1 MNPYD
6 DYLWFP
12 NEDSCSYHPDA
23 DHEIR
28 SQCDDDEFEDNMTDV
43 EADSDTLSSAGYGT
57 DEDYGYFGDSDF

>member
-23 DHEIR
+23 
-28 SQCDDDEFEDNMTDV
+28 
-43 EADSDTLSSAGYGT
+43 
-57 DEDYGYFGDSDF
+57 GDSDLWF